1 MSLFPT
7 MPEKRAETPAALQ
20 PLAERMRPR
29 TLDEFM
35 GQEKLLG
42 PGKPLRVQI
51 ESDNLSSMLFWGPPG
66 CGKTTLARVI
76 ARLTKSEFVAFSA
89 VLSGIKEIKEVMAEA
104 EKRSQRGYRTIVFV
118 DEVHRFNKAQQ
129 DAFLPHVEAG
139 HILFIGATTE
149 NPSFEVISPLL
160 SRTKVYVL
168 ESLTTPQIVELLGRA
183 LEDKERGL
191 GNERI
196 QIGGEERAE
205 QRGPGG
211 GADSEEVRTGEETPG
226 QTPKG
231 LKPKT
236 EEAEISGLKFG
247 RPGEKP
253 KSLPVA
259 DSAKEGAHETELQ
272 GKYQGSQA
280 DVSPPQDL
288 LWKIA
293 AFANGDART
302 AYNTLELC
310 VRSAKPET
318 TDRSAG
324 IKASTELKT
333 EQRGKN
339 RPFEGHAEQDAGT
352 TSAKGV
358 KRITAQLLED
368 VLQRKMLRYD
378 KAGEEHY
385 NLISALHKSVRN
397 SDPDAALY
405 WLARMVESGEDP
417 LYLARR
423 MVRMASEDI
432 GLAEPGA
439 LAVTL
444 AAKEAFDFLG
454 APEGYLALAQA
465 VVYLSLAPK
474 SNSLYVGYG
483 KVIEDVRKTE
493 ADPVPLHLR
502 NAVTGLMKSI
512 GYGEGY
518 KYAHNFTEK
527 VTDMMCLPENLSGR
541 VYYQPGEQG
550 FEARLRARMEEI
562 RKSKM
567 ARAT

>member
-1 MSLFPT
+1 MSLFSRL
-7 MPEKRAETPAALQ
+7 PEPETPAALQ

-29 TLDEFM
+29 TLFEFV

-51 ESDNLSSMLFWGPPG
+51 ESDNLGSMVFWGPPG
-66 CGKTTLARVI
+66 CGKTTLARLI
-76 ARLTKSEFVAFSA
+76 ARVTKSEFVPFSA
-89 VLSGIKEIKEVMAEA
+89 VTSGIKEIKEVMAEA
-104 EKRSQRGYRTIVFV
+104 ERKSRSGLRTIVFV

-168 ESLTTPQIVELLGRA
+168 EAHSTPLIVELLQRA
-183 LEDKERGL
+183 LRDKERGL
-191 GNERI
+191 G
-196 QIGGEERAE
+196 AE
-205 QRGPGG
+205 KISI
-211 GADSEEVRTGEETPG
+211 SE
-226 QTPKG
+226 
-231 LKPKT
+231 
-236 EEAEISGLKFG
+236 
-247 RPGEKP
+247 
-253 KSLPVA
+253 
-259 DSAKEGAHETELQ
+259 
-272 GKYQGSQA
+272 
-280 DVSPPQDL
+280 DVL
-288 LWKIA
+288 LRMA
-293 AFANGDART
+293 SFANGDART

-310 VRSAKPET
+310 VKSAQEEVASEVSSFTAEIAEGPQSSQRREDAPSGKPSSSRAQPY
-318 TDRSAG
+318 TDQRAQAG
-324 IKASTELKT
+324 VPVP
-333 EQRGKN
+333 R
-339 RPFEGHAEQDAGT
+339 
-352 TSAKGV
+352 V
-358 KRITAQLLED
+358 KRITVELLESL
-368 VLQRKMLRYD
+368 LQRKMLRYD

-405 WLARMVESGEDP
+405 WLARMLESGEDP

-444 AAKEAFDFLG
+444 AAKDAFDFLG

-465 VVYLSLAPK
+465 AVYLSLAPK
-474 SNSLYVGYG
+474 SNAVYTAYG
-483 KVIEDVRKTE
+483 EVVEDVHKTE

-502 NAVTGLMKSI
+502 NPVTGLMKNI
-512 GYGEGY
+512 GYGRGY
-518 KYAHNFTEK
+518 KYAHDFEDK
-527 VTDMMCLPENLSGR
+527 LTDMSCLPDNLSSR
-541 VYYQPGEQG
+541 VYYQPTEQG

-562 RKSKM
+562 RKIK
-567 ARAT
+567 ARGVIND